1 MDTVMYYLCWPLGWI
16 MKWCWELLNNYGL
29 AIILF
34 TLCTKIIL
42 LPLSVWVH
50 KNSIKM
56 VTIQP
61 ELNRIKAKFY
71 GDRDRIAEEETKLY
85 KRVGY
90 SPFAS
95 SIPLLVQI
103 ILLMAVVYIIKQ
115 PLSHILRLDAG
126 TIAELARL
134 AGVGD
139 VMEDQ
144 LTIVQLAQKGLLD
157 ASAGEGLASAL
168 AAIKGLDMHFCGFD
182 LGVIAS
188 EVWGK
193 YIWVPVIAGVSSFI
207 LCVVQ
212 NMINILQVE
221 QSKLSKYGMTVLSVG
236 ISLSLGFFVYAG
248 VALYWV
254 ASNLFAILQ
263 QLLLNKVIDPHKYVD
278 QADLDESRKALA
290 DIEALDGKNKKDPKA
305 KEYAKRE
312 RADYKK
318 FFKIVNKKL
327 VVYSERSGFYKYFEA
342 LIEGLLKSSN
352 LTIHYITSDPEDAM
366 FRRAETEPRIKPY
379 YIGPKKLL
387 TLMMKLD
394 TDICIMTTPDLENFY
409 IKRSLYRKDVEY
421 IYVPHDMMSVHMG
434 FRKGALDHFDTVF
447 ATGGHVER
455 EVRSTEKV
463 FDLPAKTIVPFGYPL
478 AEKLEKSYE
487 AMDKT
492 PHARREILIAPSWQ
506 EDNLLDSVVDV
517 LIEQLSAD
525 DVHLTVRPHPEY
537 VKRYPDRIAA
547 LTEKYK
553 DAPAE
558 RLTFE
563 LDFTTNTSIYSSDLL
578 ITDWSAIAYEFC
590 FSTKK
595 PVLFVNTKIKMENPD
610 YKDIPDIPVE
620 ISLRDQVGVSLE
632 KDELPARVNDAA
644 RDLLAHGED
653 WNARITELLHQHLFS
668 YGTNGAVGVKY
679 ILTRLRDIQIQ
690 KKNQK

>member
-16 MKWCWELLNNYGL
+16 MKWCWELLDNYGL

-61 ELNRIKAKFY
+61 ELNRIKAKYY
-71 GDRDRIAEEETKLY
+71 GDRDKIAEEETSLY
-85 KRVGY
+85 KKVGY

-126 TIAELARL
+126 TIAELAKL

-144 LTIVQLAQKGLLD
+144 LTIVQMVQAGTLPA
-157 ASAGEGLASAL
+157 AAGESLTAAL

-188 EVWGK
+188 EVWGR
-193 YIWVPVIAGVSSFI
+193 YIWVPVIAGVSSLI

-221 QSKLSKYGMTVLSVG
+221 QSKFSKYGMTVLSVG

-263 QLLLNKVIDPHKYVD
+263 QMLLNKVIDPHKYVD
-278 QADLDESRKALA
+278 QTDLDESRKALA
-290 DIEALDGKNKKDPKA
+290 EIEALDSKNKKDPLA

-366 FRRAETEPRIKPY
+366 FKRAETEPRIKPY

-421 IYVPHDMMSVHMG
+421 IYIPHDMMSVHMG

-492 PHARREILIAPSWQ
+492 PHARKEILIAPSWQ
-506 EDNLLDSVVDV
+506 EDNLLDSVIDV
-517 LIEQLSAD
+517 LIERLSAD

-537 VKRYPDRIAA
+537 VKRYADRISA
-547 LTEKYK
+547 LTEKYR
-553 DAPAE
+553 DVPAE

-620 ISLRDQVGVSLE
+620 ISLRDKVGVSLE
-632 KDELPARVNDAA
+632 KDELPARVNDEA

-668 YGTNGAVGVKY
+668 YGTNGAVGVRY
-679 ILTRLRDIQIQ
+679 ILTRLRDIQNQ

>member
-1 MDTVMYYLCWPLGWI
+1 MNTVMYYLCWPLGWI
-16 MKWCWELLNNYGL
+16 MKWCWELLDNYGL

-61 ELNRIKAKFY
+61 AINRLKAKFY

-85 KRVGY
+85 KTVGY
-90 SPFAS
+90 NPFAS
-95 SIPLLVQI
+95 SIPLLVQLV
-103 ILLMAVVYIIKQ
+103 LLMAVVYIIKQ

-126 TIAELARL
+126 TIAELAKL
-134 AGVGD
+134 AEVDD
-139 VMEDQ
+139 VMEGQ
-144 LTIVQLAQKGLLD
+144 LTIVQKAQAGLFDGLVSSDLIPALD
-157 ASAGEGLASAL
+157 SIKAL
-168 AAIKGLDMHFCGFD
+168 NMSFCGFD

-193 YIWVPVIAGVSSFI
+193 YIWVPIIAGVSSLI
-207 LCVVQ
+207 LCLVQ
-212 NMINILQVE
+212 NAINVLQAE
-221 QSKLSKYGMTVLSVG
+221 QSKLSRWGTTILSVG
-236 ISLSLGFFVYAG
+236 ISLSLGFFVYCG

-263 QLLLNKVIDPHKYVD
+263 QIILNKIIDPYKSVD
-278 QADLDESRKALA
+278 KADLEESRQALA
-290 DIEALDGKNKKDPKA
+290 DIEALDSKNTKDEKS

-312 RADYKK
+312 KADYKR

-366 FRRAETEPRIKPY
+366 FKRAESEPRIKPY
-379 YIGPKKLL
+379 YIGPKKLI
-387 TLMMKLD
+387 TMMMKLD
-394 TDICIMTTPDLENFY
+394 TDICIMTTPDLENLY

-463 FDLPAKTIVPFGYPL
+463 FGLPAKTIVPFGYPL

-492 PHARREILIAPSWQ
+492 PHARKEILIAPSWQ
-506 EDNLLDSVVDV
+506 EDNLLDSVIDV
-517 LIEQLSAD
+517 LIAQLSAD

-537 VKRYPDRIAA
+537 VKRYPDRIEA
-547 LTEKYK
+547 LTAKYK
-553 DAPAE
+553 DVPAE

-610 YKDIPDIPVE
+610 YKDIPDVPVE

-644 RDLLAHGED
+644 RDLLANGD
-653 WNARITELLHQHLFS
+653 AWNARITELLHQHLFS

-679 ILTRLRDIQIQ
+679 ILTRLRDIQNQ